1 MSEGFRGT
9 YAQKGT
15 WNSECDLSGFKCKAS
30 ETALRWDGMRVLKRF
45 WEERQPQDFV
55 RGVKDDPSVPW
66 TRPGSPDV
74 FITTPV
80 RPEDL

>member
-9 YAQKGT
+9 YAKLGDH
-15 WNSECDLSGFKCKAS
+15 NVECDLSGFKCKAS

-45 WEERQPQDFV
+45 WEPRQPQDFI

-66 TRPGSPDV
+66 TRPGSPDT
-74 FITTPV
+74 FLTAPV
-80 RPEDL
+80 LPEDL